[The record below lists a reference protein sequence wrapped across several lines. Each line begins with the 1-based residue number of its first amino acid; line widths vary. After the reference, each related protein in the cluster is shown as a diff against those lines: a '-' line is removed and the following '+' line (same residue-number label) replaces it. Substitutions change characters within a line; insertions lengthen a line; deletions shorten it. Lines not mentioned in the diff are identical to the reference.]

1 MSGKHSLTAQ
11 GPAHGTCERDS
22 CEPGTCEHAI
32 SLHGLS
38 FAYNH
43 RAILNNITLDFEKG
57 KVTGVFGENGAGKS
71 TLLKILAGV
80 LPGSHRLRA
89 ANSLRA
95 AGLKAAGLKAESTR
109 AKKSATRPTTQHDYQ
124 QADIGYLGQ
133 QITPAWALKV
143 SALVE
148 LGTLSRESWS
158 REEKQAAVQ
167 QAMAQTD
174 CLHLAE
180 RKVLEISTGELQRAL
195 LARVFAGKP
204 KIILADEPTAGLD
217 PRHQLAVMRLLQQ
230 HAQNGGTVLVVMHDL
245 AAGKTFCDNAVLLA
259 NGKVYA
265 HGTATEVLSDEN
277 IFDVFGV

>member
-1 MSGKHSLTAQ
+1 MSQSRNTN
-11 GPAHGTCERDS
+11 
-22 CEPGTCEHAI
+22 AI
-32 SLHGLS
+32 SFSNLN
-38 FAYNH
+38 FAYNN
-43 RAILNNITLDFEKG
+43 RGILSDISLQFETG
-57 KVTGVFGENGAGKS
+57 KVTGIFGENGAGKS

-80 LPGSHRLRA
+80 MSA
-89 ANSLRA
+89 EQI
-95 AGLKAAGLKAESTR
+95 KASELQNF
-109 AKKSATRPTTQHDYQ
+109 P

-167 QAMAQTD
+167 EAMAQTD

-217 PRHQLAVMRLLQQ
+217 PRHQLAVMNLLQQ